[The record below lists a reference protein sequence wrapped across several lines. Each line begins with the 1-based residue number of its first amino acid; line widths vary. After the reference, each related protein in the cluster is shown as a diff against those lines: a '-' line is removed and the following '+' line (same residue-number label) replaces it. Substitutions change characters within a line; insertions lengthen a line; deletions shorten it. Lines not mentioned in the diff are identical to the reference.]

1 MQISI
6 RCPVYPTENH
16 DSLLKSVCAFFP
28 SLHFDMAQE
37 ERMTWIESI
46 PSDQSVFRAL
56 REIVHEMRIIDVVRK
71 LLETSWTG
79 SMFTL
84 KLDKQAAFRG
94 KLHFIDEPD
103 NPPLGAIEITALC
116 ESQEEYE
123 VFKQRFTPPTKNGK
137 ITKN

>member
-16 DSLLKSVCAFFP
+16 DSLLNSVCALFP
-28 SLHFDMAQE
+28 SLHFDIAQE

-46 PSDQSVFRAL
+46 PSDESVLRPL
-56 REIVHEMRIIDVVRK
+56 REAVHEMRIIDVIRK
-71 LLETSWTG
+71 LLRTSWTG

-94 KLHFIDEPD
+94 KLHFIDESED
-103 NPPLGAIEITALC
+103 PPLGAIEITASC

-123 VFKQRFTPPTKNGK
+123 IFRQWFTPPTKNGK
-137 ITKN
+137 IIKN